1 MNSNFSRRDF
11 LYTAG
16 AAGIGAA
23 TFGLPRIVTAHP
35 ESKVRVLSI
44 GVVGTIGGH
53 DRSQVNSHPAAEI
66 VGLCDVDANYLAK
79 AKTDHPDAF
88 VCADYREAFTDHV
101 DKFDFVIFS
110 IDQRKIEE
118 MGIGLNPSMGKCP
131 DKEMAKFHRDMGKF
145 SGSKLVSF
153 VKWILENGETERYLP
168 KKVSKLIADSIQN
181 GFIKKDDLNDSIYDK
196 VRPLLTK

>member
-1 MNSNFSRRDF
+1 MRKIRKTRWDKELIKQEIWLGPDEIPSDPLGDLTTTNNQVSIWELDQTKSNLNRLIAAIASNS
-11 LYTAG
+11 
-16 AAGIGAA
+16 
-23 TFGLPRIVTAHP
+23 
-35 ESKVRVLSI
+35 
-44 GVVGTIGGH
+44 
-53 DRSQVNSHPAAEI
+53 
-66 VGLCDVDANYLAK
+66 
-79 AKTDHPDAF
+79 
-88 VCADYREAFTDHV
+88 DHV

-196 VRPLLTK
+196 VRPLLTN